1 MTESVGNTT
10 GRMTT
15 SVGDTPGRTT
25 SVGDATGRTASV
37 GDTPG
42 GVTALLG
49 ESPGR
54 MTSQLG
60 KAPGRAAPLLGAA
73 PVRIAAVGVPDFAE
87 VPRSA
92 GADVTT
98 LDWRPPASGEPEPA
112 WRLAELTGHPAVE
125 AANQE
130 AVARLLA
137 VRPVWTRVLPARE
150 AIPALGDP
158 GRRLLLHAG
167 PPIAWPDMCG
177 PMRAGVIGAALL
189 EGWADSPEAAERL
202 ADSGALEFAPCHHHE
217 AVGPMGGIISPSM
230 PLIEV
235 EDRATGRRAYS
246 NLNEGAGR
254 CLRYGALGEDVMERL
269 RWMGSVLAPALS
281 AALRTRGEGVD
292 LRAVTAQALQMG
304 DECHSRNTAASALLL
319 RELAAD
325 LSGTAHA
332 REVLRFLSDN
342 HYWFLN
348 FSMAAA
354 KLATSAA
361 HGVPHSTLV
370 TAFARNGVEVG
381 IRVSGLGDAW
391 FTAPATQVR
400 GLYFAG
406 YGPEDANP
414 DIGDSAITETYGL
427 GGFSLAAAPAI
438 TGFVGGTVEEAL
450 RTSRE
455 MARISLARHEAY
467 RLPAL
472 GGVGAPVGID
482 VRAVLDTGIV
492 PVVTTGISHREPGI
506 GQIGAGLTHAPLECF
521 RKALAAIRVPAFDAA
536 PVAVSP

>member
-1 MTESVGNTT
+1 MT
-10 GRMTT
+10 
-15 SVGDTPGRTT
+15 
-25 SVGDATGRTASV
+25 ATTAS
-37 GDTPG
+37 
-42 GVTALLG
+42 
-49 ESPGR
+49 
-54 MTSQLG
+54 
-60 KAPGRAAPLLGAA
+60 PLLGGD
-73 PVRIAAVGVPDFAE
+73 PVRIAAVGVPDFAD
-87 VPRSA
+87 VPRTG
-92 GADVTT
+92 GAEVTA
-98 LDWRPPASGEPEPA
+98 LDWRPPAAGEPELA

-125 AANQE
+125 AANRE

-137 VRPVWTRVLPARE
+137 VRPVWTRVLPARG
-150 AIPALGDP
+150 ALPALDDRTS

-189 EGWADSPEAAERL
+189 EGWADSPAAAERL
-202 ADSGALEFAPCHHHE
+202 ADSGALEFEPCHHHE

-230 PLIEV
+230 PLLEV
-235 EDRATGRRAYS
+235 EDAASGRRAYS

-254 CLRYGALGEDVMERL
+254 CLRYGALGDDVMARL
-269 RWMGSVLAPALS
+269 RWMGTVLAPALS
-281 AALRTRGEGVD
+281 AALKERGEGVD
-292 LRAVTAQALQMG
+292 LRAITAQALQMG

-319 RELAAD
+319 RELAAE
-325 LSGTAHA
+325 LSGSAHA
-332 REVLRFLSDN
+332 REVLRFLSGN

-361 HGVPHSTLV
+361 HGVEHSTLV

-381 IRVSGLGDAW
+381 IRVSGLGGAW

-450 RTSRE
+450 ATSRE
-455 MARISLARHEAY
+455 MSRIALARHEAY

-482 VRAVLDTGIV
+482 VRAVLDTGIA

-521 RKALAAIRVPAFDAA
+521 RKALAATPVPVGTPVTVRTPVPVGT
-536 PVAVSP
+536 PVAAGSGTP

>member
-1 MTESVGNTT
+1 M
-10 GRMTT
+10 
-15 SVGDTPGRTT
+15 
-25 SVGDATGRTASV
+25 
-37 GDTPG
+37 
-42 GVTALLG
+42 TALLIG
-49 ESPGR
+49 SP
-54 MTSQLG
+54 
-60 KAPGRAAPLLGAA
+60 P
-73 PVRIAAVGVPDFAE
+73 RIAAVGVPEFAQVPRTAGAE
-87 VPRSA
+87 VTS
-92 GADVTT
+92 
-98 LDWRPPASGEPEPA
+98 LDWRPPAAGSAELA

-150 AIPALGDP
+150 AIPALDD

-189 EGWADSPEAAERL
+189 EGWADTPEQAQHL
-202 ADSGALEFAPCHHHE
+202 ADSDALAFEPCHHHE

-235 EDRATGRRAYS
+235 EDPSTGRRAYS

-281 AALRTRGEGVD
+281 AALGARGEGVD

-319 RELAAD
+319 REMAAD
-325 LSGTAHA
+325 LAETPHA
-332 REVLRFLSDN
+332 RTVLRFLSDN

-361 HGVPHSTLV
+361 HGVAHSTLV

-450 RTSRE
+450 RTSRD

-482 VRAVLDTGIV
+482 VRAVLDTGIA

-521 RKALAAIRVPAFDAA
+521 RKALSATAVPPDTG
-536 PVAVSP
+536 PLGSS